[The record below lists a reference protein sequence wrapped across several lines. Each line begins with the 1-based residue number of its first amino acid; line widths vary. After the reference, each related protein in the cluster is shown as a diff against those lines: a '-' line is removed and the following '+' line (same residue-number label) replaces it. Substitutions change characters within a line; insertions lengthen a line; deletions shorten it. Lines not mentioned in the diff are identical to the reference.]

1 MKTREYIEQV
11 VNTLGLDRENTSK
24 IEQFDDR
31 KFKFSLYLVNQDA
44 NAIKL
49 RKGAITELYIVDDV
63 TEWFH
68 KGHVTVLNPE
78 DVLERSTS
86 VFVGDPGTDEMTR
99 AQVNPYRFRG
109 DCRDMLLLTFEP
121 HIDAG
126 EYEDS
131 TSATLDSPVFSM
143 KFLFTIYATEDI
155 DNGEGRKS
163 KMQKMYFHDYR
174 YQLLR
179 EKNLYY
185 STAKNLKIAGR
196 HDQITTPVTQL
207 NNSARQK
214 STGAIIQD
222 ILKTALPE
230 VETKDMFS
238 YHWNFGAGNMMY
250 TSPANY
256 RAIDDL
262 NYVLDRHVSS
272 SDYGSQPCLLKL
284 ERFTERWE
292 LLPITEYFA
301 RSKTTSTIP
310 GPYQLEYFLLSN
322 DSEPEDVTIP
332 PERKTFGNEFRTANV
347 NYHFP
352 DISVIDDYVF
362 SEMNGVD
369 CQELLSSIVN
379 HRYNESTKTFSMDL
393 AESNVLNVQ
402 SKFQEFFIDYTFGGD
417 AGHGVTS
424 WLSDTSRNKNFN
436 FSVQSSWTPDKTS
449 SLSVSR
455 NRMLLAAFLL
465 GNTIQFDIKGE
476 TGRQS
481 GKWIAVDRDTNYLDN
496 DYEKKVLGQYF
507 VTRVTHRITSTGEYK
522 NRVIAVKPY
531 VYQDLSFDTEDI
543 FETNTNV
550 TREK

>member
-1 MKTREYIEQV
+1 M
-11 VNTLGLDRENTSK
+11 
-24 IEQFDDR
+24 
-31 KFKFSLYLVNQDA
+31 
-44 NAIKL
+44 
-49 RKGAITELYIVDDV
+49 
-63 TEWFH
+63 
-68 KGHVTVLNPE
+68 
-78 DVLERSTS
+78 
-86 VFVGDPGTDEMTR
+86 
-99 AQVNPYRFRG
+99 
-109 DCRDMLLLTFEP
+109 
-121 HIDAG
+121 
-126 EYEDS
+126 
-131 TSATLDSPVFSM
+131 
-143 KFLFTIYATEDI
+143 
-155 DNGEGRKS
+155 
-163 KMQKMYFHDYR
+163 
-174 YQLLR
+174 
-179 EKNLYY
+179 
-185 STAKNLKIAGR
+185 
-196 HDQITTPVTQL
+196 
-207 NNSARQK
+207 
-214 STGAIIQD
+214 
-222 ILKTALPE
+222 
-230 VETKDMFS
+230 
-238 YHWNFGAGNMMY
+238 
-250 TSPANY
+250 
-256 RAIDDL
+256 
-262 NYVLDRHVSS
+262 
-272 SDYGSQPCLLKL
+272 
-284 ERFTERWE
+284 
-292 LLPITEYFA
+292 
-301 RSKTTSTIP
+301 
-310 GPYQLEYFLLSN
+310 
-322 DSEPEDVTIP
+322 
-332 PERKTFGNEFRTANV
+332 

-379 HRYNESTKTFSMDL
+379 HRYNEGTKTFSMDL